1 MGAVTGSDGVARV
14 RGHEGYWELMLG
26 QILEEGIAVSG
37 SDFGNIQLL
46 DARTSSLR
54 IVAQC
59 GFPKWW
65 IDFWNGFAA
74 SQGSCGTALERGER
88 VIVEDVERSPIF
100 MGRPALKMQL
110 KAEVRAVQSTPLV
123 SRSGTPLGVF
133 STHWRKPHRPNEQA
147 LRLLDLL
154 AKHATDIIDGAGSQT
169 AMQERILSLW
179 MGR

>member
-1 MGAVTGSDGVARV
+1 MDAVTESEGIAKV
-14 RGHEGYWELMLG
+14 RGHEGYWEAVLG

-46 DARTSSLR
+46 DAGTSSLR
-54 IVAQC
+54 IVAQR

-65 IDFWNGFAA
+65 VDFWNGFAA
-74 SQGSCGTALERGER
+74 GQGACGTALERGER

-110 KAEVRAVQSTPLV
+110 KAEVRAVQSTPLM

-133 STHWRKPHRPNEQA
+133 STHWRRPHRPEERA
-147 LRLLDLL
+147 LRLLDVL
-154 AKHATDIIDGAGSQT
+154 AKRATDIIDRAGSQA
-169 AMQERILSLW
+169 AMQERILNVW